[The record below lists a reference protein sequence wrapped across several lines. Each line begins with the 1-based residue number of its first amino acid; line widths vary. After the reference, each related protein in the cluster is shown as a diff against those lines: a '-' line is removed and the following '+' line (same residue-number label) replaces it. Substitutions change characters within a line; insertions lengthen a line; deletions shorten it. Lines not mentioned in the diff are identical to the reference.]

1 MARNAETYAKR
12 RLTTA
17 YISTVVSMILVL
29 FMLGLFGLVLLHAR
43 KLSNYVKENIGLTLM
58 ISENAK
64 EADIQLF
71 QKTLDA
77 SEFVRSTKFVSKENA
92 AKILQKELGEDFVGF
107 LGYNPLLSSIEL
119 KVKADYANNDSLGK
133 ISSRLKQNKIV
144 NEVFYQK
151 SLVDVINENLRKISF
166 FLLGFSG
173 LLLIIA
179 IALINNTI
187 RLSVYSKRFLI
198 KTMQLIGATQ
208 HFIRKP
214 FMIKGIIQGVISA
227 AVAIVLLIFT
237 IGFARKQV
245 PELIDLQDIDM
256 FLSLF
261 LFVIVL
267 GVFLAWISTYFAV
280 RKYLKIKTD
289 NLYYY

>member
-1 MARNAETYAKR
+1 MARNDEAYARR

-29 FMLGLFGLVLLHAR
+29 YMLGLFGLVLLHAK

-58 ISENAK
+58 LNENVK
-64 EADIQLF
+64 QADIQLF

-77 SEFVRSTKFVSKENA
+77 TEYVKSTKFISKENA
-92 AKILQKELGEDFVGF
+92 AKDLQKELGEDFVGF
-107 LGYNPLLSSIEL
+107 LGYNPLSSSIEL
-119 KVKADYANNDSLGK
+119 KVKANYANNDSLAK
-133 ISSRLKQNKIV
+133 INSKLKQNKIIT
-144 NEVFYQK
+144 EVFYQK
-151 SLVDVINENLRKISF
+151 SLVDAINDNLKKISF
-166 FLLGFSG
+166 FLLGFSS

-208 HFIRKP
+208 RFIRKP
-214 FMIKGIIQGVISA
+214 FMIKGIMQGVIGA
-227 AVAIVLLIFT
+227 IIAIVLLILT
-237 IGFARKQV
+237 IGFAQKQL
-245 PELIDLQDIDM
+245 PELIDLQDIDLFLTLFVFVILLGI
-256 FLSLF
+256 FLSW
-261 LFVIVL
+261 V
-267 GVFLAWISTYFAV
+267 STYFAV

>member
-1 MARNAETYAKR
+1 MARNDDSFAKR

-29 FMLGLFGLVLLHAR
+29 YMLGLFGLVLLHAK
-43 KLSNYVKENIGLTLM
+43 KLSDYVKENIGLTLM
-58 ISENAK
+58 INESSK
-64 EADIQLF
+64 EADIQMF

-77 SEFVRSTKFVSKENA
+77 SEYVRSTKFISKENA
-92 AKILQKELGEDFVGF
+92 AKVLQKELGEDFVGF

-119 KVKADYANNDSLGK
+119 KVKANYANNDSLANLSNK
-133 ISSRLKQNKIV
+133 LKQSKII

-151 SLVDVINENLRKISF
+151 SLVDVINENLKKISF

-179 IALINNTI
+179 VALINNTI

-214 FMIKGIIQGVISA
+214 FMIKGIIQGIVSA
-227 AVAIVLLIFT
+227 IVAITLLIFS
-237 IGFARKQV
+237 IGFAQKQI
-245 PELIDLQDIDM
+245 PELIDLQDIDL

-261 LFVIVL
+261 VFVILL
-267 GVFLAWISTYFAV
+267 GIFLAWVSTYFAV

>member
-1 MARNAETYAKR
+1 MARNDEAYARR

-29 FMLGLFGLVLLHAR
+29 YMLGLFGLVLLHAK

-58 ISENAK
+58 LNENVK
-64 EADIQLF
+64 QADIQLF

-77 SEFVRSTKFVSKENA
+77 TEYVKSTKFISKENA
-92 AKILQKELGEDFVGF
+92 AKDLQKELGEDFVGF
-107 LGYNPLLSSIEL
+107 LGYNPLSSSLEL
-119 KVKADYANNDSLGK
+119 KVKANYANNDSLAK
-133 ISSRLKQNKIV
+133 INSKLKQNKIIT
-144 NEVFYQK
+144 EVFYQK
-151 SLVDVINENLRKISF
+151 SLVDAINDNLKKISF
-166 FLLGFSG
+166 FLLGFSS

-208 HFIRKP
+208 RFIRKP
-214 FMIKGIIQGVISA
+214 FMIKGIMQGVIGA
-227 AVAIVLLIFT
+227 IIAIVLLILT
-237 IGFARKQV
+237 IGFAQKQL
-245 PELIDLQDIDM
+245 PELIDLQDIDLFLTLFVFVILLGI
-256 FLSLF
+256 FLSW
-261 LFVIVL
+261 V
-267 GVFLAWISTYFAV
+267 STYFAV

>member
-1 MARNAETYAKR
+1 MARNDDTFAKR

-29 FMLGLFGLVLLHAR
+29 YMLGLFGFVLLHAK
-43 KLSNYVKENIGLTLM
+43 KLSDYVKENIGLTLM
-58 ISENAK
+58 LNESAK
-64 EADIQLF
+64 EADIQMF

-77 SEFVRSTKFVSKENA
+77 SEYVKSTKFVSKENA
-92 AKILQKELGEDFVGF
+92 AKVLQKELGEDFIGF
-107 LGYNPLLSSIEL
+107 LGYNPLSSSIEI
-119 KVKADYANNDSLGK
+119 KVKASYANNDSLAK
-133 ISSRLKQNKIV
+133 INTKLKQNKIV

-151 SLVDVINENLRKISF
+151 SLVDVINENLKKISF

-208 HFIRKP
+208 RFIRKP
-214 FMIKGIIQGVISA
+214 FMIKGIIQGILGAIA
-227 AVAIVLLIFT
+227 AITLLIFT
-237 IGFARKQV
+237 IGFAQKQI
-245 PELIDLQDIDM
+245 PELIDLQDIDLFLLLFAFVIILGI
-256 FLSLF
+256 FLS
-261 LFVIVL
+261 
-267 GVFLAWISTYFAV
+267 WISTFFAV

>member
-1 MARNAETYAKR
+1 MARNDETFARR
-12 RLTTA
+12 RLTTS

-29 FMLGLFGLVLLHAR
+29 YMLGLFGFVLLHAK
-43 KLSNYVKENIGLTLM
+43 KLSDYVKENIGLTLM
-58 ISENAK
+58 LNESVK
-64 EADIQLF
+64 EADVQMF

-77 SEFVRSTKFVSKENA
+77 SDYIRSTKFISKENA
-92 AKILQKELGEDFVGF
+92 AKVLQKELGEDFVSF
-107 LGYNPLLSSIEL
+107 LGYNPLSSSIEI
-119 KVKADYANNDSLGK
+119 KVKANYANNDSLAK
-133 ISSRLKQNKIV
+133 INTRLKQNKIV
-144 NEVFYQK
+144 DEVFYQK
-151 SLVDVINENLRKISF
+151 SLVDVINENLKKISI

-208 HFIRKP
+208 RFIRKP
-214 FMIKGIIQGVISA
+214 FMIKGILQGVIGAIVS
-227 AVAIVLLIFT
+227 IVLLILT
-237 IGFARKQV
+237 IGFAQKQI
-245 PELIDLQDIDM
+245 PELIDLQDID
-256 FLSLF
+256 LF
-261 LFVIVL
+261 LLLFAFVIVL
-267 GVFLAWISTYFAV
+267 GVFLSWISTYFAV

>member
-1 MARNAETYAKR
+1 MARNDEAYARR

-29 FMLGLFGLVLLHAR
+29 YMLGLFGLVLLHAK

-58 ISENAK
+58 LNENVK

-77 SEFVRSTKFVSKENA
+77 TEYVKSTKFISKENA
-92 AKILQKELGEDFVGF
+92 AKDLQKELGEDFVGF
-107 LGYNPLLSSIEL
+107 LGYNPLSSSIEL
-119 KVKADYANNDSLGK
+119 KVKANCANNDSLAK
-133 ISSRLKQNKIV
+133 INSKLKQNKIIT
-144 NEVFYQK
+144 EVFYQK
-151 SLVDVINENLRKISF
+151 SLVDAINDNLKKISF
-166 FLLGFSG
+166 FLLGFSS

-208 HFIRKP
+208 RFIRKP
-214 FMIKGIIQGVISA
+214 FMIKGIMQGVIGA
-227 AVAIVLLIFT
+227 IIAIVLLILT
-237 IGFARKQV
+237 IGFAQKQL
-245 PELIDLQDIDM
+245 PELIDLQDIDLFLTLFVFVILLGI
-256 FLSLF
+256 FLSW
-261 LFVIVL
+261 V
-267 GVFLAWISTYFAV
+267 STYFAV
-280 RKYLKIKTD
+280 KKYLKIKTD